1 MFLKNINTIDTMQR
15 IMEKMQPI
23 ILFIYENF
31 LRLWFIIQSIILGV
45 QFFAPKINNFLWDFN
60 EALHGDYEDIMR
72 PSSPKK
78 NNNPW
83 CDINTDNIINHNMRS
98 VRSNDKLLSESTEDK
113 EKVE

>member
-1 MFLKNINTIDTMQR
+1 MQSA
-15 IMEKMQPI
+15 IKPT
-23 ILFIYENF
+23 ILFIYENM
-31 LRLWFIIQSIILGV
+31 LRLWFIIQSIILGIR
-45 QFFAPKINNFLWDFN
+45 FFAPKMRDFLWDFN
-60 EALHGDYEDIMR
+60 IALHGDYEDIMR
-72 PSSPKK
+72 SSSPKK

>member
-1 MFLKNINTIDTMQR
+1 MQSAIR
-15 IMEKMQPI
+15 PT
-23 ILFIYENF
+23 ILFIYENI
-31 LRLWFIIQSIILGV
+31 LRLWFIIQSIILGIR
-45 QFFAPKINNFLWDFN
+45 FFAPKMRDFLWDFN
-60 EALHGDYEDIMR
+60 IALHGDYEDIMR

-98 VRSNDKLLSESTEDK
+98 VRSNDKLFSESTEDK

>member
-1 MFLKNINTIDTMQR
+1 MQSAIR
-15 IMEKMQPI
+15 PT
-23 ILFIYENF
+23 ILFIYENM
-31 LRLWFIIQSIILGV
+31 LRLWFIIQSIILGIR
-45 QFFAPKINNFLWDFN
+45 FFAPKMSNFLWDFN
-60 EALHGDYEDIMR
+60 IALHGDYEDIMR

-78 NNNPW
+78 NNNHW

>member
-1 MFLKNINTIDTMQR
+1 MQSAIR
-15 IMEKMQPI
+15 PT
-23 ILFIYENF
+23 ILFIYENI
-31 LRLWFIIQSIILGV
+31 LRLWFIIQSIILGIR
-45 QFFAPKINNFLWDFN
+45 FFAPKMSDFLWDFN
-60 EALHGDYEDIMR
+60 IALHGDYEDIMR